1 MLTLAIFLLAVY
13 GLANAIAVLKIG
25 VHLFGDPVDEIV
37 LKTGQKLSWKRLIER
52 GNSFE
57 VVVGDGSGNPLISKQ
72 NIERILR
79 RKGLGRIPFI
89 GDLFYCPAC
98 LSFWIGMATSRW
110 VVSPA
115 SQVCPVLWKAVLLD
129 GLMACA
135 ASWLL
140 HVVSMKMTNGVDN
153 P

>member
-25 VHLFGDPVDEIV
+25 VHLFGDPVDELI
-37 LKTGQKLSWKRLIER
+37 LSDGAHMPWKRLVDH
-52 GNSFE
+52 GQSFE
-57 VVVGDGSGNPLISKQ
+57 VTRPNGHTDTLSKGIIQ
-72 NIERILR
+72 KVLR

-110 VVSPA
+110 VISPA

-140 HVVSMKMTNGVDN
+140 HVVSMKMTQGVDN